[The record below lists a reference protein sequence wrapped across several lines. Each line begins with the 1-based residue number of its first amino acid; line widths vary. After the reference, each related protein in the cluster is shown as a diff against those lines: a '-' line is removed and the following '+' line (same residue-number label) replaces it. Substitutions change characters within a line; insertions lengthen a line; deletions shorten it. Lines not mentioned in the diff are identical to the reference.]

1 MVVNGD
7 STKLNTGRQFQKMN
21 NYKKYFDKEIRNI
34 YPGNFGEILTE
45 TENNYKV
52 ISVDTKFAA
61 NSKNPLDKRLDFCSY
76 FLALIKTLDH
86 RGEQYEKIRLIS
98 LQIVTEYVKPKNKI
112 QEFIKRIPAKFIG
125 TWFAVRIIN
134 SLNKKVR
141 KNEHKDGFIANIIT
155 DKQETLGLGYGI
167 DIIECGIC
175 KLFSKH
181 NFDKYAPILCEVDK
195 ITSNLAGLTLVRTG
209 TIANGA
215 MKCDFR
221 FRRIKKAN
229 ETGLMK

>member
-1 MVVNGD
+1 
-7 STKLNTGRQFQKMN
+7 MN
-21 NYKKYFDKEIRNI
+21 PYKKYFDKTIRNN
-34 YPGNFGEILTE
+34 YPNNFDEIITE
-45 TENNYKV
+45 TGINYKA
-52 ISVDTKFAA
+52 ISVDTSFAKTS
-61 NSKNPLDKRLDFCSY
+61 NNPLDKRLDFCAY

-86 RGEQYEKIRLIS
+86 RGIQYEKIRLLS
-98 LQIVTEYVKPKNKI
+98 LEIITEYVKPKNKI
-112 QEFIKRIPAKFIG
+112 QKFIKRIPVKFTG
-125 TWFAVRIIN
+125 TWFANRIIN

-141 KNEHKDGFIANIIT
+141 KNENKDGFIANIIT